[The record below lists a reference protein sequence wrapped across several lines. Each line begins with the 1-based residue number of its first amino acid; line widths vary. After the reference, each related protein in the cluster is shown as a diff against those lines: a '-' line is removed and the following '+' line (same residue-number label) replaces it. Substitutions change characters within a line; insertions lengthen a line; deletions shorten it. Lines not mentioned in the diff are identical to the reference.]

1 MARKDAAFPARRAI
15 KDNVGNVRE
24 GGMPPLIGIVFVD
37 HGIERMGDV
46 VKRRRPGIFFLK
58 DPCMK
63 ALRTAGI
70 DVSLKR
76 LEDVDGLTRYRGIR
90 ERQDVESMIHG
101 PNGEFETEYSLCRI
115 REDDDVELRQEY
127 SLCQIREDEDVDLRH
142 RVFSGSNG

>member
-15 KDNVGNVRE
+15 KDNVGDVRE

-46 VKRRRPGIFFLK
+46 VKRRSPGIFFWK
-58 DPCMK
+58 DPMK

-76 LEDVDGLTRYRGIR
+76 LEDVDGLTRYRGNR
-90 ERQDVESMIHG
+90 ER
-101 PNGEFETEYSLCRI
+101 
-115 REDDDVELRQEY
+115 
-127 SLCQIREDEDVDLRH
+127 
-142 RVFSGSNG
+142 